1 MMKKFVAMV
10 LVVVMLSTCCVFA
23 ENEINYDEIQYIP
36 VRINGGYDIGDTILY
51 RGKTMVPIRRL
62 MYELGGELEYY
73 TASKVIEVQYKD
85 TNVSM
90 KIDSDRMMV
99 TKNGVTKE
107 ISGDIIPRILPDDSA
122 YIPVRAL
129 EKMFGFDVY
138 WDRYSGVNIID
149 FNEFWDKL
157 EKEAPLTY
165 NALIKTPKLVSGSF
179 EAEMATEQE
188 YKDHLRSS
196 SNSDIYKISGRY
208 KDGNLS
214 CQTNIVEHYFVGEAG
229 IPSNRNNNIQTILV
243 DGEVYQKY
251 SYSLDNGGYFP
262 IQNTWIKV
270 DTRYSP
276 WEIFSIDKYE
286 NLEGREHINQKIVAA
301 MSNGY
306 YGRGSINDFSVLA
319 DKLILLEKNNLKQS
333 EKDGKIITEFEL
345 NQENLIAF
353 VKAYVKLNGY
363 HSMYLG
369 RYDEICNALDEM
381 GEQFDFRVKGTFE
394 SSQDGTITQVLGGN
408 MTYEFKGKGQNQHFS
423 YRMNFTPGEV
433 PDIQAPPAEEVM
445 TEDEAY
451 QRYYE
456 NQYSL
461 VTPELTD
468 NTELALRILLPFY
481 DTAEPLIK

>member
-107 ISGDIIPRILPDDSA
+107 ISGDIIPILISDRV

-129 EKMFGFDVY
+129 KKMFGFDVY
-138 WDRYSGVNIID
+138 WNNGMVDIID
-149 FNEFWDKL
+149 FNSFWDRI

-165 NALIKTPKLVSGSF
+165 NALIKTPKLVSGYF
-179 EAEMATEQE
+179 EGEMKTDRE
-188 YKDHLRSS
+188 YTNTLNSGSS
-196 SNSDIYKISGRY
+196 SGIYKISGKY
-208 KDGNLS
+208 KDGNLNYKLRHKEYYS
-214 CQTNIVEHYFVGEAG
+214 YGNGNTGYTYENID
-229 IPSNRNNNIQTILV
+229 TILV
-243 DGEVYQKY
+243 NGEIYRKFDQALHDVDYY
-251 SYSLDNGGYFP
+251 YP
-262 IQNTWIKV
+262 IQDTWIKIDSRYGYSNLLSMSQYK
-270 DTRYSP
+270 DT
-276 WEIFSIDKYE
+276 I
-286 NLEGREHINQKIVAA
+286 GREQINQKILAA
-301 MSNGY
+301 MGSSYFAGI
-306 YGRGSINDFSVLA
+306 SINDFSVLA

-456 NQYSL
+456 NQYCL